1 MVQVLFCKLCT
12 EQRELYRA
20 YISSKEVDDI
30 FNGSRNALAGID
42 VLRKICNHP
51 DLLQRT
57 NWSGASKYGALE
69 RSGKLTVTLKV
80 PRPAQNICSTQA
92 WG

>member
-1 MVQVLFCKLCT
+1 MQLQVLFCKLCT

-57 NWSGASKYGALE
+57 SWSGASKYGALE

-80 PRPAQNICSTQA
+80 PTQVS
-92 WG
+92 